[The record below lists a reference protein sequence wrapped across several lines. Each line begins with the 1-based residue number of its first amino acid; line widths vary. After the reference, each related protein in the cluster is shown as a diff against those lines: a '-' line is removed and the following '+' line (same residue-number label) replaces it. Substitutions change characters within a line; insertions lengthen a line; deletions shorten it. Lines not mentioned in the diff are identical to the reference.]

1 MDSRNLRPSRSLV
14 KFPRMVF
21 YFVLLEGSLSSRVR
35 TPGLGSFVV
44 VALQPLPGSVES
56 GNLIGLTLACNALNP
71 GIEINPTS
79 NDSLLLIL
87 GC

>member
-79 NDSLLLIL
+79 NDSLSLIL

>member
-1 MDSRNLRPSRSLV
+1 M
-14 KFPRMVF
+14 
-21 YFVLLEGSLSSRVR
+21 R

-71 GIEINPTS
+71 GIEINQII